1 MATKEIATFAN
12 DVVQFAYPVSWT
24 REVDESDDGVAVTLQ
39 SPGVTFAIVGIYHAE
54 LDPEDLVEQAVE
66 SLREE
71 HPSLEV
77 EEVLG
82 KSKGEHVE
90 MEAIFISLDVVSYC
104 WLRSWR
110 LAEASLLVMVQSIE
124 PEAKTGKAIFN
135 AICRSVET
143 VS

>member
-1 MATKEIATFAN
+1 MATQEIATFAN
-12 DVVQFAYPVSWT
+12 EVVQFAYPMNWT
-24 REVDESDDGVAVTLQ
+24 REVDDSDEGVAVTLQ
-39 SPGVTFAIVGIYHAE
+39 SPGVTFAIVGIYPAE

-66 SLREE
+66 SLRDE

-82 KSKGEHVE
+82 KLKGEHVE

-110 LAEASLLVMVQSIE
+110 LAETSLLVMVQSIE
-124 PEAKTGKAIFN
+124 PEAKMGKAIFQ
-135 AICRSVET
+135 AICRSVES
-143 VS
+143 VG